1 MEESFEKLTEEE
13 RIFNNIKYF
22 ICKFDIDTLEYL
34 QKHVKFDSPEEL
46 YNDFRNYFDSFI
58 KDYIFDRLNNY
69 RPNERELVYLLKRKK
84 QENKSIKVITYSII
98 QEHFLDELFTKF
110 KAFLYTYKHK
120 THLIRYIQLERLLG
134 IKDYIND
141 VFKLTDS
148 ELINVNTRDYCFFD
162 LDGEIFISKYGETH
176 VSIINDLLINKKLNR
191 PELTMETFNEAI
203 KRPTREEISQ
213 VEIHFKHV
221 KSVSYGHIVDGCYFI
236 EHNGLTNVESS
247 MSINKVVKDLMLAR
261 SNLSVDLKKIYE
273 YFPKKRI
280 VIRIR

>member
-1 MEESFEKLTEEE
+1 MEKPFEELTEEE

-22 ICKFDIDTLEYL
+22 ICKFDIDTLEYI

-46 YNDFRNYFDSFI
+46 YNNFENYFNSFI
-58 KDYIFDRLNNY
+58 TDYIFYKLDDY
-69 RPNERELVYLLKRKK
+69 RPSERELVYLLKRKK
-84 QENKSIKVITYSII
+84 QENKSIKFIVFSII
-98 QEHFLDELFTKF
+98 QKHFLDELFTKF
-110 KAFLYTYKHK
+110 KVFLYTYKNK
-120 THLIRYIQLERLLG
+120 THLIRYTQLERLLE

-148 ELINVNTRDYCFFD
+148 ELINVNTRDNCFFD

-176 VSIINDLLINKKLNR
+176 VSIINELLINKRLNR

-213 VEIHFKHV
+213 VELHFKPV

-236 EHNGLTNVESS
+236 EPNGVTNTESS
-247 MSINKVVKDLMLAR
+247 ISTNKTVKDLMLVR
-261 SNLSVDLKKIYE
+261 SNLSVNLKKIYE

-280 VIRIR
+280 AIRIK

>member
-1 MEESFEKLTEEE
+1 MEKPFEELTEEE

-22 ICKFDIDTLEYL
+22 IYKFDIDTLEYI

-46 YNDFRNYFDSFI
+46 YNDFENYFNSFI
-58 KDYIFDRLNNY
+58 TDYIFYKLDDY
-69 RPNERELVYLLKRKK
+69 RPSERELVYLLKRKK
-84 QENKSIKVITYSII
+84 QENKSIKFIVFSII
-98 QEHFLDELFTKF
+98 QKYFLDELFTKF
-110 KAFLYTYKHK
+110 KAFLYTYKNK
-120 THLIRYIQLERLLG
+120 THLIRYTQLERLLE

-176 VSIINDLLINKKLNR
+176 VSIINELLINKKLNR

-213 VEIHFKHV
+213 VELHFKPV

-236 EHNGLTNVESS
+236 EPNGVTNTESS
-247 MSINKVVKDLMLAR
+247 ISTNKTVKDLMLVR
-261 SNLSVDLKKIYE
+261 SNLSVNLKKIYE

>member
-1 MEESFEKLTEEE
+1 MGKPFEELTEEE

-22 ICKFDIDTLEYL
+22 IYKFDIDTLECI

-46 YNDFRNYFDSFI
+46 YNDFENYFNSFI
-58 KDYIFDRLNNY
+58 TDYIFYKLDDY
-69 RPNERELVYLLKRKK
+69 RPSERELAYLLKRKK
-84 QENKSIKVITYSII
+84 QENKSIKFIVFSII
-98 QEHFLDELFTKF
+98 QKYFLDELFTKF

-120 THLIRYIQLERLLG
+120 AHLIRYTQLERLLE

-176 VSIINDLLINKKLNR
+176 VSIINELLINKKLNR

-213 VEIHFKHV
+213 VELYFKPV

-236 EHNGLTNVESS
+236 EPNGVTSTESS
-247 MSINKVVKDLMLAR
+247 ISTNKTVKDLMLAR

-280 VIRIR
+280 AIRIR

>member
-1 MEESFEKLTEEE
+1 MEKPFEELTEEE

-22 ICKFDIDTLEYL
+22 IYKFDIDTLEYI

-46 YNDFRNYFDSFI
+46 YNDFENYFNSFI
-58 KDYIFDRLNNY
+58 TDYIFYKLDDY
-69 RPNERELVYLLKRKK
+69 RPSERELVYLLKRKK
-84 QENKSIKVITYSII
+84 QENKSIKLIVFSII
-98 QEHFLDELFTKF
+98 QKYFLDELFTKF

-120 THLIRYIQLERLLG
+120 THLIRYTQLERLLE

-213 VEIHFKHV
+213 VELHFKPV

-236 EHNGLTNVESS
+236 EPNGVTNTESS
-247 MSINKVVKDLMLAR
+247 ISTNKTVKDLMLVR
-261 SNLSVDLKKIYE
+261 SNLSVNLKKIYE